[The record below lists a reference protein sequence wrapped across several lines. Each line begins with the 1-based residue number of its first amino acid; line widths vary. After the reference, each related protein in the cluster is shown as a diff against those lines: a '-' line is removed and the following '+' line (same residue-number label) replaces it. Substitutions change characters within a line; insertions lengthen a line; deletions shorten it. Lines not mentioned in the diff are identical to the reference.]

1 MANEERPCPCDIGDK
16 FEYGGLGQEVEIEH
30 FKAYICRPQS
40 TQDRA
45 VIVVQDIFGWDLP
58 NTRFIVDLLAANG
71 YIAICPD
78 FFVGQEPWT
87 PSSDWATFNK
97 WLETRQPRQID
108 KEANA
113 TLRYLKE
120 HYNAKRFAVVGFCWG
135 GIVTHH
141 LMLTHPEIKAGV
153 SVYGIIKD
161 SDDRCALKNP
171 ALFIFGEKD
180 SVIPLEQITL
190 LEQKLKEQ
198 CKVDYE
204 VKVYPGQTHGFVHR
218 RKEDINPDDKPHI
231 EDARRRMIEW
241 LNKYM

>member
-16 FEYGGLGQEVEIEH
+16 FEYGGLGEEVEIEH

-40 TQDRA
+40 PQDRA

-71 YIAICPD
+71 YI
-78 FFVGQEPWT
+78 
-87 PSSDWATFNK
+87 
-97 WLETRQPRQID
+97 
-108 KEANA
+108 EANA

-120 HYNAKRFAVVGFCWG
+120 HYNAKRFAVIGFCWG
-135 GIVTHH
+135 GTVTHH

-153 SVYGIIKD
+153 SLYGIIKD
-161 SDDRCALKNP
+161 SDDRYALKNP
-171 ALFIFGEKD
+171 TLFIFGEND
-180 SVIPLEQITL
+180 SVIPHEQVTL
-190 LEQKLKEQ
+190 LEQKLEEQ

-218 RKEDINPDDKPHI
+218 RKEDINPDDKPYI
-231 EDARRRMIEW
+231 EEARRRMIEW
-241 LNKYM
+241 LNKYI